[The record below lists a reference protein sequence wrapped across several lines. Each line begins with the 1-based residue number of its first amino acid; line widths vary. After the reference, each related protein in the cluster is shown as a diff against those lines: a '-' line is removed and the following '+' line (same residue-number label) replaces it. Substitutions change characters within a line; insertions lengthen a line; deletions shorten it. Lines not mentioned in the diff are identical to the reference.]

1 MDLTQLWRAYK
12 DQLGRKSSAEG
23 DAWGRSAW
31 PLQGEM
37 QESTE
42 RECIGPGICLME
54 DGLFG
59 EKGSFVGLLFFFPVA
74 MGLDAT
80 KSPSES
86 CRPLKLFNG
95 CS

>member
-54 DGLFG
+54 DGSFG
-59 EKGSFVGLLFFFPVA
+59 EKGSFVGLLFFSSCHGF
-74 MGLDAT
+74 GCYKIT
-80 KSPSES
+80 K
-86 CRPLKLFNG
+86 
-95 CS
+95 